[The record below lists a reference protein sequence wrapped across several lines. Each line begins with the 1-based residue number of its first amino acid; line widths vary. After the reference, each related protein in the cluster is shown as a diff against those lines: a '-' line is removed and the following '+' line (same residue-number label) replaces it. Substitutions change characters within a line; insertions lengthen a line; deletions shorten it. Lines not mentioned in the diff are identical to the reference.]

1 MNIYFVVLVDAVEN
15 ELLMTPTFVIAKTE
29 QDAGAQLSLTEAH
42 RKGISK
48 GDYQLV
54 IEQIASY
61 EPVEISFVRSK

>member
-15 ELLMTPTFVIAKTE
+15 ELLMVPTFIVAKSE
-29 QDAGAQLSLTEAH
+29 QDAGAQLNLTDAE

-54 IEQIASY
+54 IKAIASY
-61 EPVEISFVRSK
+61 EPVEISFVRNK